1 MRRQIEI
8 VEMGIWVARR
18 RLAHDNRAMYA
29 VEFLQASV
37 SVPEVSSRITGPL
50 VSARWKRDQKFRL
63 NYFVKISR
71 LHENYADC

>member
-1 MRRQIEI
+1 MHPIRQQHDVRRQIEV

-50 VSARWKRDQKFRL
+50 VSARWKRDQKLFCPNL
-63 NYFVKISR
+63 EIT
-71 LHENYADC
+71 